1 MEDLQI
7 LGRYERVIHNNQDLI
22 YNPTLKGN
30 SLKNGEVLYVNDHI
44 KFVKV
49 PIFTPSGDVIIDEIT
64 MRIKEGM
71 NTVIIGPNGSGKTAI
86 LRILAGLWPFFKG
99 TIHKVSPEKILILPQ
114 ISYLPKGTLRD
125 LIIYPDIS

>member
-1 MEDLQI
+1 M
-7 LGRYERVIHNNQDLI
+7 
-22 YNPTLKGN
+22 KGN

-49 PIFTPSGDVIIDEIT
+49 PILTPSGDTIIEEIT
-64 MRIKEGM
+64 MRIKDGM

-99 TIHKVSPEKILILPQ
+99 TIHKVSPEKILILP
-114 ISYLPKGTLRD
+114 
-125 LIIYPDIS
+125 